1 MHELRQEVGA
11 LTRLDL
17 FALRAQWER
26 RFGPAPRF
34 RSVELFRLMLAW
46 RLQAEVHGGLDP
58 ATRKAL
64 RSTGRVVAEGQELGL
79 GATLR
84 RSWNGEEVVVEVI
97 DGGFRW
103 NDQTFKSL
111 SAVASAITGAR
122 WNGPKF
128 FGLRS

>member
-1 MHELRQEVGA
+1 MLEPLKEVEA
-11 LTRLDL
+11 LERFDL
-17 FALRAQWER
+17 FQLRERWET

-46 RLQAEVHGGLDP
+46 RLQADAHGGLDP
-58 ATRKAL
+58 ATRRAL
-64 RSTGRVVAEGQELGL
+64 RSTGPVVAEGQELGI

-84 RSWNGEEVVVEVI
+84 RLWDGEEIVVEVV

-103 NDQTFKSL
+103 NGTTFRSL
-111 SAVASAITGAR
+111 SAAASAITGSR